1 MKNKKE
7 EFGLRPSIKN
17 GSPAR
22 DKKIVQS
29 PPVDYQPL
37 TKVAFFQATSS
48 ATAFPLQFRAIFSV
62 TNRMA
67 GTYRQHSPPLDK
79 THRVETQ
86 IFFRVLHR
94 FGEGGFARP

>member
-1 MKNKKE
+1 MSVPANCALLSAPMKNKKE

-37 TKVAFFQATSS
+37 IKVASFQATSS
-48 ATAFPLQFRAIFSV
+48 ATAFPLQFEVIFSL
-62 TNRMA
+62 NNWLSGA
-67 GTYRQHSPPLDK
+67 YRQHVPPLDK

-86 IFFRVLHR
+86 IF
-94 FGEGGFARP
+94 